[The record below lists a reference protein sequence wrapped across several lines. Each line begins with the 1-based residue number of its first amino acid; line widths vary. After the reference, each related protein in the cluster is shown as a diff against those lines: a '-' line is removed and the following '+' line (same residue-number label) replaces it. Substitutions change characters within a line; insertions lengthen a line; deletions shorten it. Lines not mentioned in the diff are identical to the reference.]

1 MRPSFT
7 SRKVARRQAAFERL
21 ARRLAGALV
30 LVASADPAL
39 AREEGGVRQRALD
52 PAELARVTEFLAG
65 HDKLVVGGDADSLL
79 ERYDLGAHDSAMAW
93 MDQVGGRA
101 TAARS
106 TVAQGWRIRDRVC
119 AVVRTAYDVAA
130 SRATQGLRQ
139 ERIDHRILLLRDE
152 GQSFRVVRISN
163 VRVTA
168 GVGETEDPRQL
179 SCDACNFQVAAEPDW
194 FVIHHHAVGG
204 ALTEKA
210 SLHHVSGQATMEI
223 EILELPEGADP
234 RESLELDH
242 ELSLALAGVPEQRV
256 KRIDAS
262 AIPPELGGLPGYRLQ
277 VTMPRANGGEEYV
290 ARCYRARGDVL
301 YTMTAYGD
309 AAAWDREPGLLE
321 DVEAMF
327 DSFEL
332 VERSIEPDEQRRR
345 MLARH
350 QPGFAMEGNRF
361 RDAST
366 GLSFVGPEG
375 WSLRPLACGRVRWA
389 PHGHAPGKGP
399 GRDHDHDRDR
409 DREGRPPHRD
419 GKPSLGELPLGGGR
433 RSADTPWVE
442 VTWLS
447 SENGWNDRVPGL
459 MRSFERTFDSFPEVR
474 RGSVRL
480 LDRAHKR
487 PAQVADQILVTEL
500 FTADYAYANPQGDK
514 RRTRIVYIPCGKL
527 MFVVRADAGEEE
539 FLRLESSFE
548 KALASF
554 SLRG

>member
-1 MRPSFT
+1 MRIPRSV
-7 SRKVARRQAAFERL
+7 SRVRL
-21 ARRLAGALV
+21 AWVAAAV
-30 LVASADPAL
+30 LHSASALPAL
-39 AREEGGVRQRALD
+39 ADDRGGLRQRALS
-52 PAELARVTEFLAG
+52 PAELARVTEFLAE
-65 HDKLVVGGDADSLL
+65 HDRSLVGDDVQALL
-79 ERYDLGAHDSAMAW
+79 ERYDLGAHESARAW
-93 MDQVGGRA
+93 RDQVSGRA
-101 TAARS
+101 TGARS
-106 TVAQGWRIRDRVC
+106 SVAQGWRIRDRIC
-119 AVVRTAYDVAA
+119 VVARTAYEVAA

-152 GQSFRVVRISN
+152 GQSFRVVKLSN
-163 VRVTA
+163 VRVSA
-168 GVGETEDPRQL
+168 GASETEDPREL
-179 SCDACNFQVAAEPDW
+179 SCEACNFHVEAAPDW

-210 SLHHVSGQATMEI
+210 SLHHASGQATLEI

-242 ELSLALAGVPEQRV
+242 ELSLALAGVSEQRV

-262 AIPPELGGLPGYRLQ
+262 AIPPDLGGLPGYRLQ
-277 VTMPRANGGEEYV
+277 VTMPRAGGGEEYV

-332 VERSIEPDEQRRR
+332 LQQDLGPEEQRRR

-350 QPGFAMEGNRF
+350 QPGFAMDGNRF
-361 RDAST
+361 RDTST

-389 PHGHAPGKGP
+389 PHDGEHG
-399 GRDHDHDRDR
+399 R

-419 GKPSLGELPLGGGR
+419 GKPPHGEPPHPNPRPNAPLHGAPHHGASR
-433 RSADTPWVE
+433 DAEAPWVE

-459 MRSFERTFDSFPEVR
+459 MRSFEKTFDSFPEVR

-500 FTADYAYANPQGDK
+500 FTADYAYANPKGSK
-514 RRTRIVYIPCGKL
+514 RRTRMAYIPCGKL
-527 MFVVRADAGEEE
+527 MFVVRADAGEED

>member
-1 MRPSFT
+1 MT
-7 SRKVARRQAAFERL
+7 L
-21 ARRLAGALV
+21 ARETFARSLACAIL
-30 LVASADPAL
+30 LVASASS
-39 AREEGGVRQRALD
+39 ARAEEDRGLRQRALE
-52 PAELARVTEFLAG
+52 PAELARVTEFLAV
-65 HDKLVVGGDADSLL
+65 HDKLVVGDDAEALL
-79 ERYDLGAHDSAMAW
+79 ERYDLGARDSAMAW
-93 MDQVGGRA
+93 MDQISGRA
-101 TAARS
+101 SAARS
-106 TVAQGWRIRDRVC
+106 SVAQGWRIRDRVC

-130 SRATQGLRQ
+130 SRASQGLRQ
-139 ERIDHRILLLRDE
+139 ERVDHRILLLRDE
-152 GQSFRVVRISN
+152 GQSFRVVRLSN

-168 GVGETEDPRQL
+168 GVGETDDPREL
-179 SCDACNFQVAAEPDW
+179 SCDACNFHVAAAPDW

-242 ELSLALAGVPEQRV
+242 QLSLALAGVPEQRV

-262 AIPPELGGLPGYRLQ
+262 AIPPALGGLPGYRLQ
-277 VTMPRANGGEEYV
+277 VTMPRAEGGEEYV

-332 VERSIEPDEQRRR
+332 LERNLQPEEQRRR

-389 PHGHAPGKGP
+389 PHGRGPGMGP
-399 GRDHDHDRDR
+399 GRDHDRDR
-409 DREGRPPHRD
+409 DGRPPHRD
-419 GKPSLGELPLGGGR
+419 AKPPHGERDGKPPHGEPALHGSRGE
-433 RSADTPWVE
+433 ADAPWVE
-442 VTWLS
+442 VTWLA

-500 FTADYAYANPQGDK
+500 FTADYAYASPKGEK
-514 RRTRIVYIPCGKL
+514 RRTRMAYIPCGKL